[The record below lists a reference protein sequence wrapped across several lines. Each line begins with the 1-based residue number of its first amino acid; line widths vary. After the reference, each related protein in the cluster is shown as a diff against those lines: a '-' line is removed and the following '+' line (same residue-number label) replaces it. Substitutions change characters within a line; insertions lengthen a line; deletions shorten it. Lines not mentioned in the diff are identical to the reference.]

1 MSILKVFVVLERKHK
16 TVERSKT
23 LFMNQD
29 ISRDNRDEMRDII
42 VKSATQVFTRFGF
55 KKTSMDDIA
64 RSIRMGKSSIYYYFK
79 SKEEIFQAVVDSEA
93 DLLRIKVN
101 KILEGSDDSMSKL
114 RAYVKLRMDLIK
126 QLSNYMEILKND
138 DLMNLALT
146 EKIRKKYD
154 DEEVTII
161 RRILEEGNDKG
172 VFKVKDLNLSSL
184 AIVTAM
190 KGLEVPLVTSSMGVE
205 SLNMIID
212 DMLDI
217 LFFGIVKR

>member
-1 MSILKVFVVLERKHK
+1 MCVILERKSK
-16 TVERSKT
+16 MVEPSKGSV
-23 LFMNQD
+23 MSQD
-29 ISRDNRDEMRDII
+29 MSKDNRDEMRDSI
-42 VKSATQVFTRFGF
+42 VKAATQVFTRFGF

-93 DLLRIKVN
+93 DMLRIKVN

-172 VFKVKDLNLSSL
+172 LFKVKDLNLSSL

-190 KGLEVPLVTSSMGVE
+190 KGLEVPLVTDSMGIE